1 MAWWRVSES
10 KMNRKNI
17 LPGVFLAIVL
27 AVILLTWGSIGSAAL
42 TLGLLL
48 AGIFTA
54 LKKSLNRDPDDYFD
68 MDG

>member
-1 MAWWRVSES
+1 MNS
-10 KMNRKNI
+10 KSI
-17 LPGVFLAIVL
+17 LLGIFLAIVL

-48 AGIFTA
+48 SGIFLA

-68 MDG
+68 MEG

>member
-1 MAWWRVSES
+1 MSS
-10 KMNRKNI
+10 KNI
-17 LPGVFLAIVL
+17 LLGVFLAAVL
-27 AVILLTWGSIGSAAL
+27 AVIVLTWGSIGSAAL

-48 AGIFTA
+48 AGIFLA

>member
-1 MAWWRVSES
+1 
-10 KMNRKNI
+10 MNSKNI
-17 LPGVFLAIVL
+17 LLGIFLAVVL
-27 AVILLTWGSIGSAAL
+27 AVIVLTWGSIGSAAL

-48 AGIFTA
+48 AGIFIM

>member
-1 MAWWRVSES
+1 
-10 KMNRKNI
+10 MNSKNI
-17 LPGVFLAIVL
+17 LLGIFLAIIL

-68 MDG
+68 MGN

>member
-1 MAWWRVSES
+1 M
-10 KMNRKNI
+10 KGTNI
-17 LPGVFLAIVL
+17 LLGIFLTVVL
-27 AVILLTWGSIGSAAL
+27 AVIVLTWGSIGSAAL

-68 MDG
+68 MQG

>member
-1 MAWWRVSES
+1 
-10 KMNRKNI
+10 MNGTNI
-17 LPGVFLAIVL
+17 LLGIFVAAVL

-54 LKKSLNRDPDDYFD
+54 LRKSLNRDPDDYFD
-68 MDG
+68 MDN

>member
-1 MAWWRVSES
+1 
-10 KMNRKNI
+10 MNRKNI

-48 AGIFTA
+48 AGIFAA
-54 LKKSLNRDPDDYFD
+54 LKRSLNRDPDDYFD